1 MINYSSKT
9 SALHIYLESHQ
20 LVSNF
25 KQDWKYLLSMMT
37 GRSTDVS
44 SFQGF
49 EVTCMLPKK
58 VF

>member
-1 MINYSSKT
+1 
-9 SALHIYLESHQ
+9 
-20 LVSNF
+20 
-25 KQDWKYLLSMMT
+25 MT

-58 VF
+58 VFQKRKCFNPARKLNYNNTNNNNNSNGETI